1 MKKIFIAMLTTSLVA
16 CGGGGSD
23 SSSEKAIT
31 LPEPEKP
38 ITLPEP
44 EKPITLPEPEK
55 PITLPVIT
63 EVMPVGLWE
72 GEVVNDGI
80 TFQAVAFIAP
90 DGEARILTDDGEHD
104 RMTLVLDGDQFSADL
119 VGFDSNGFLIGS
131 GTISG
136 EYSDTQISSSFDADA
151 SGQQLSTLSLTIS
164 DQSSESAS
172 LSTVTGN
179 YVSESQN
186 ISIAIDIDGLISGSD
201 INGCQYAGNISVPE
215 PAVNIYE
222 LTFDVSSCDIFNGTY
237 MGLATNVTFFDDST
251 QKTLIFLVDNGL
263 YAVTFSLIK

>member
-1 MKKIFIAMLTTSLVA
+1 MKKIIIAMLTTSLVA
-16 CGGGGSD
+16 CGGGGSE
-23 SSSEKAIT
+23 SSSEKI
-31 LPEPEKP
+31 
-38 ITLPEP
+38 
-44 EKPITLPEPEK
+44 ITLPEPEK

-63 EVMPVGLWE
+63 EVMPAGLWV
-72 GEVVNDGI
+72 GEVVNDGN

-119 VGFDSNGFLIGS
+119 VGFDSNGLLIGS

-136 EYSDTQISSSFDADA
+136 EYSDTQITSSFDAD
-151 SGQQLSTLSLTIS
+151 GQQVSTLSLTIS

-186 ISIAIDIDGLISGSD
+186 ISIAIDIDGFISGSD
-201 INGCQYAGNISVPE
+201 INGCQYVGNISVPE

-237 MGLATNVTFFDDST
+237 MGLATNVTLFDDST